1 MELKEESRKN
11 LNFLLGKKINRYK
24 KEEER
29 SQSQYSEK
37 GSSSLETS
45 DELSSDNLLSL
56 KEKQDN
62 KYKKISGFDD
72 IKIPGFLNDCK
83 INKKIDKAIKNYFK
97 IKEEL
102 GSEELTK
109 LYLIDINRLY
119 DIKRKNL

>member
-1 MELKEESRKN
+1 MKN
-11 LNFLLGKKINRYK
+11 IRYK
-24 KEEER
+24 KDDEC

-45 DELSSDNLLSL
+45 AELSSDNLLSL
-56 KEKQDN
+56 EEKQDN
-62 KYKKISGFDD
+62 KFNKISGFDD

-83 INKKIDKAIKNYFK
+83 KNKKIDNAIKSYYK

-102 GSEELTK
+102 GSQELTK

-119 DIKRKNL
+119 EIRRKNL

>member
-1 MELKEESRKN
+1 MDIKEESWNN
-11 LNFLLGKKINRYK
+11 LNILLGKKTNRYK
-24 KEEER
+24 KDEEC

-45 DELSSDNLLSL
+45 AELSSDNLLSL
-56 KEKQDN
+56 EEKQDN
-62 KYKKISGFDD
+62 KFNKISGFDD

-83 INKKIDKAIKNYFK
+83 KNKKIDNAIKSYYK

-102 GSEELTK
+102 GSQELTK

-119 DIKRKNL
+119 EIRRKNL

>member
-83 INKKIDKAIKNYFK
+83 INKKIDKAIKSYYK

-102 GSEELTK
+102 GSQELTN